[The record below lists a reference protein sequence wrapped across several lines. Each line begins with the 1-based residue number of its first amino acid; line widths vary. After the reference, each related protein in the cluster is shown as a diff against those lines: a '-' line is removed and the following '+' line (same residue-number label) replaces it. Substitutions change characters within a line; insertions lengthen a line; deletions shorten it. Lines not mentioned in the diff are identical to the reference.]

1 MVRLAYHVFVQRDGL
16 YGVAVSESGAM
27 VRTALNFPTQARARA
42 WAAQDSL
49 IEAADIPFPDHAI
62 APHNAIPDDALGLM
76 PRQKA
81 PANGRP

>member
-1 MVRLAYHVFVQRDGL
+1 
-16 YGVAVSESGAM
+16 M
-27 VRTALNFPTQARARA
+27 VRTALNFPTQADARA

-49 IEAADIPFPDHAI
+49 IEAADIPFSDRAI
-62 APHNAIPDDALGLM
+62 APHIAIPGDALGLM